1 LTHRYFFLSNDIP
14 GVVVCLL
21 PKDGGPEGLQRGPV
35 VEQEVDVIAEEG
47 AEADAEHR
55 GYKEEE
61 KNVELALTCN
71 IQERIKDAIKKHFYA
86 KN

>member
-1 LTHRYFFLSNDIP
+1 M
-14 GVVVCLL
+14 
-21 PKDGGPEGLQRGPV
+21 
-35 VEQEVDVIAEEG
+35 IAEEG

-71 IQERIKDAIKKHFYA
+71 IQEKIRDPIKKHLSV
-86 KN
+86 KNELDGA

>member
-1 LTHRYFFLSNDIP
+1 M
-14 GVVVCLL
+14 
-21 PKDGGPEGLQRGPV
+21 
-35 VEQEVDVIAEEG
+35 IAEEG

-71 IQERIKDAIKKHFYA
+71 IQERIRDASFRRGAKRKKHKA
-86 KN
+86 CLQS

>member
-1 LTHRYFFLSNDIP
+1 MENKNYFLSNKI
-14 GVVVCLL
+14 GGVCLV
-21 PKDGGPEGLQRGPV
+21 PEDGGPEGLQRGPV
-35 VEQEVDVIAEEG
+35 VEQEVDVIPEEG

-71 IQERIKDAIKKHFYA
+71 IQE
-86 KN
+86 KNWRRK

>member
-1 LTHRYFFLSNDIP
+1 MYL
-14 GVVVCLL
+14 V

-71 IQERIKDAIKKHFYA
+71 IQEKIRRASLRRGAKRKKNEA
-86 KN
+86 CLQS